1 MYEEVDRDFDG
12 RIDEITRFD
21 NGLLAIREID
31 TTGNG
36 MIDTKIFY
44 EEGVPVRAERDMT
57 SKSNLATWQP
67 DRWEYFP
74 TAAPSAWARRPRRR
88 RQSRPLGSRRG
99 ASARLGLERGH
110 RRSVSKLSIQSLERL
125 QKVLARAG
133 VASRRASE
141 ELILAGRVRVNGR
154 VVTELGTKVDPHKDR
169 VEVDGKRLVAE
180 KPVYYVVHKPREMV
194 TTLED
199 PEGRARPSATCCAK
213 VPERVVPVGRLDYH
227 TSGALLVTND
237 GDMVDALLRPR
248 SGVPKVY
255 AVKFQGHLDV
265 EELDALR
272 NGVVLDDGY
281 RTKPAEVFVLREERN
296 HTWVQVTLTEGKN
309 RQIHRMGDAIGHRVM
324 RLARQSFAGIGI
336 DRLRPG
342 EYRELRREE
351 LQQLKKK
358 YLNPYRRARGAA
370 KAE

>member
-1 MYEEVDRDFDG
+1 V
-12 RIDEITRFD
+12 
-21 NGLLAIREID
+21 
-31 TTGNG
+31 
-36 MIDTKIFY
+36 
-44 EEGVPVRAERDMT
+44 
-57 SKSNLATWQP
+57 
-67 DRWEYFP
+67 
-74 TAAPSAWARRPRRR
+74 
-88 RQSRPLGSRRG
+88 
-99 ASARLGLERGH
+99 
-110 RRSVSKLSIQSLERL
+110 ERL

-154 VVTELGTKVDPHKDR
+154 IVTELGTKVDPHKDR

-194 TTLED
+194 TTLDD
-199 PEGRARPSATCCAK
+199 PEGRATIGNLLRRI
-213 VPERVVPVGRLDYH
+213 PERVVPVGRLDYH

-265 EELDALR
+265 DELDALR

-281 RTKPAEVFVLREERN
+281 KTKPAEAFVLREERN
-296 HTWVQVTLTEGKN
+296 TTWVQITLTEGKN

-324 RLARQSFAGIGI
+324 RLSRQSFAGIGI
-336 DRLRPG
+336 DRLKPG
-342 EYRELRREE
+342 DFRELKRDE

-358 YLNPYRRARGAA
+358 FLNPYRRARGAA
-370 KAE
+370 KGE

>member
-1 MYEEVDRDFDG
+1 V
-12 RIDEITRFD
+12 
-21 NGLLAIREID
+21 
-31 TTGNG
+31 
-36 MIDTKIFY
+36 
-44 EEGVPVRAERDMT
+44 
-57 SKSNLATWQP
+57 
-67 DRWEYFP
+67 
-74 TAAPSAWARRPRRR
+74 
-88 RQSRPLGSRRG
+88 
-99 ASARLGLERGH
+99 
-110 RRSVSKLSIQSLERL
+110 ERL

-141 ELILAGRVRVNGR
+141 DLILAGRVRVNGR

-194 TTLED
+194 TTLDD
-199 PEGRARPSATCCAK
+199 PEGRATIGDLLRQI
-213 VPERVVPVGRLDYH
+213 PERVVPVGRLDYH

-255 AVKFQGHLDV
+255 AAKFQGHLDV
-265 EELDALR
+265 PELDALR

-281 RTKPAEVFVLREERN
+281 KTKPAEVFVLREERN
-296 HTWVQVTLTEGKN
+296 NTWVHITLTEGKN

-324 RLARQSFAGIGI
+324 RLARQSFAGITVE
-336 DRLRPG
+336 RMRAG
-342 EYRELRREE
+342 EVRELKRDE

-358 YLNPYRRARGAA
+358 FLNPYRRARGAS
-370 KAE
+370 KEG